1 MYLKEFDC
9 ILYGYLKKMEL
20 NNVIY
25 TRYADDIII
34 SFKTDS
40 FVEFKEIENNIVDT
54 SKLLLSK
61 YGLQINNRKTRAYNL
76 DISNHVRIT
85 GINITKSEDGYRH
98 LTVGRKLKNKLF
110 WNAIECFETK
120 NQENIQTI
128 KGLQSFVLSIE
139 KQGYESCFSE
149 GMLKKV
155 NDLGFESLKE
165 LIDSL

>member
-98 LTVGRKLKNKLF
+98 LTVGRKLKTSYF
-110 WNAIECFETK
+110 
-120 NQENIQTI
+120 
-128 KGLQSFVLSIE
+128 
-139 KQGYESCFSE
+139 
-149 GMLKKV
+149 GMLLSVLKQKPRKHS
-155 NDLGFESLKE
+155 NDKRASIICSFNRKTR
-165 LIDSL
+165 I